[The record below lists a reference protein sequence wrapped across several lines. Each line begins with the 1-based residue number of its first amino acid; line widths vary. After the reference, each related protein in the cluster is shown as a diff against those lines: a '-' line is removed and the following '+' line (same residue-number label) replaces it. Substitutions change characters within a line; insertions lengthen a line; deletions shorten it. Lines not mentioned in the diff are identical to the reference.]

1 MKLQELINYG
11 VKYGRLSFW
20 ERFEYIKLGRSL
32 DEMVLTQYEID
43 SDEWEDFDI
52 NGPQCYCQAFEPVP
66 DYLKDYYKKRVLI
79 VNNPHERV
87 DMVINNEGEYTICLV
102 GEDEGQ
108 SRPIK
113 FCPFCGRKLA

>member
-1 MKLQELINYG
+1 MKIHELINQG
-11 VKYGRLSFW
+11 AKYGRLSFW

-52 NGPQCYCQAFEPVP
+52 NGPQCYCQALEPVP

-79 VNNPHERV
+79 VDNEREGAY
-87 DMVINNEGEYTICLV
+87 MVLNNEGEYTICVV
-102 GEDEGQ
+102 GGDEGH

-113 FCPFCGRKLA
+113 FCPFCGRKLV